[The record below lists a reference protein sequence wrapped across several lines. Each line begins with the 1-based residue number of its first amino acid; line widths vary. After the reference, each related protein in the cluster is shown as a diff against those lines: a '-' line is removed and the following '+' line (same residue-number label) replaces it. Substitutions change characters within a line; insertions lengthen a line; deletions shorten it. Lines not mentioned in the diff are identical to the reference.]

1 MPPQLWVCTIV
12 PAAETLCCYLLSP
25 TYIIQQPRKRPRTSF
40 IQEFCIKIINFKLK
54 PGRPACYRESL
65 LISHQSFPFALN
77 SCCIVVIWDYFFF
90 GFLQEIKHHI
100 GSPALS
106 YGACRRASS
115 FDPIIN
121 RTPEAIFVPA
131 TLCWLILILK
141 VL

>member
-1 MPPQLWVCTIV
+1 MTRGIVPPQLWVCAIV

-90 GFLQEIKHHI
+90 
-100 GSPALS
+100 SV
-106 YGACRRASS
+106 SS
-115 FDPIIN
+115 KKLNI
-121 RTPEAIFVPA
+121 
-131 TLCWLILILK
+131 TLVLLLFHKEHVEELLHLILSLIEH
-141 VL
+141 